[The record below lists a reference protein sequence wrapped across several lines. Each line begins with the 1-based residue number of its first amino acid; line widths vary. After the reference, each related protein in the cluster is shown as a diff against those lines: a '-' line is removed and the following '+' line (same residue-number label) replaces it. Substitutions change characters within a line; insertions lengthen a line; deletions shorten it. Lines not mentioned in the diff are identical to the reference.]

1 MSTKFSVF
9 DPAEYLNSDEAIA
22 AYINEVTENG
32 DDDLFLSAMADV
44 VRAKGEGAKSATGI
58 ALKRAD

>member
-22 AYINEVTENG
+22 AYINEVIENG

-44 VRAKGEGAKSATGI
+44 VRAKGEGVKSATGI